1 MLMSSPEDAPLEE
14 RRATAQT
21 GEPTSMKTLEASTTA
36 MRILNAAAAAYRRSD
51 LPRLAEVVG
60 RARSYAEHMDIRL
73 VRARNSRR
81 YNQSYDNGAAAAH
94 IIRDRA
100 EKLLSRLMEEEERY
114 EPEPWGDMAYYGIED
129 YRNAHAIHGACPWA
143 VAIERVEGGWRCHKT
158 WTSYELS
165 QRTR

>member
-1 MLMSSPEDAPLEE
+1 
-14 RRATAQT
+14 
-21 GEPTSMKTLEASTTA
+21 MKRLEASTTA

-51 LPRLAEVVG
+51 LPRLAEVVD

-81 YNQSYDNGAAAAH
+81 CNQSYDNGAAAAH

-100 EKLLSRLMEEEERY
+100 EELLSRLGEEEGRY
-114 EPEPWGDMAYYGIED
+114 EPEPYGDKAYYGIED
-129 YRNAHAIHGACPWA
+129 YRNAHAIHEACPWA

-165 QRTR
+165 RRTR